1 MTEPVKQEELVFNPS
16 FLEVDEDIRV
26 PEGDELIS
34 KKTPKDGES
43 PIQELN
49 LFNDNILEHN
59 NAEINKQVESSGED
73 ILDKDPLPPD
83 NIKDKKDSSL
93 FSVVLG
99 QDLMGGGVLSTFD
112 EQEIIKI
119 SKEEGEAAAIS
130 YMIKKQIDESNIQLK
145 ESYDKEY
152 QDYLE
157 MVQGGVPKQEAAGL
171 IGVENFLT
179 AVKQVDL
186 KGEAD
191 EAVQARK
198 DLLTLNYRLTTKW
211 TDDKIQKYVDK
222 MYDEGS
228 DLEEVD
234 DALANV
240 GSYVANEK
248 SAQIEHAK
256 QREAQVKAAQAKQ
269 LNDLKTTIEKTE
281 EYFKGDKVTKVVK
294 DKMLKTLTTPVKL
307 ENGVVTSQLWAKRES
322 NPVAFDSKIAY
333 LDAIGFFDDKPLDK
347 FVKNAETKVTSGL
360 QQFLQDNGARSYKG
374 SAERSFSTRDGAKDP
389 LDAILGM

>member
-16 FLEVDEDIRV
+16 FLEVDDNAQI
-26 PEGDELIS
+26 PNGDELIAD
-34 KKTPKDGES
+34 KTPKKNES
-43 PIQELN
+43 PIEELN

-59 NAEINKQVESSGED
+59 NTELKKPDESSGQE
-73 ILDKDPLPPD
+73 ILDKDSLPPD

-112 EQEIIKI
+112 EAEIIKI
-119 SKEEGEAAAIS
+119 SKEEGDAAAIS
-130 YMIKKQIDESNIQLK
+130 YMIKKQIDESNLQLK

-157 MVQGGVPKQEAAGL
+157 MVQGGVPKQEAAGIL
-171 IGVENFLT
+171 GVENFLN

-186 KGEAD
+186 KAESD
-191 EAVQARK
+191 DAVQARK

-228 DLEEVD
+228 DLEEVE

-240 GSYVANEK
+240 SSYVTKEK
-248 SAQIEHAK
+248 TAQVEQAK
-256 QREAQVKAAQAKQ
+256 QRDAQIKAAQAKQ
-269 LNDLKTTIEKTE
+269 LNDLKTTIDKTE